1 VCGRELPVIDAVAP
15 DYADTVRFIAV
26 AGQSDLGATRA
37 KADELLLNVDWGLDD
52 SIWDLY
58 GVRGQPVSFLIT
70 GDDVIVG
77 NWFGAAGEETL
88 REALDGLVAVGA

>member
-1 VCGRELPVIDAVAP
+1 MPVIDTVAP

-26 AGQSDLGATRA
+26 AGQSGYDAAAARA
-37 KADELLLNVDWGLDD
+37 EELLSNTEWGLDD

-70 GDDVIVG
+70 GSDVVVG
-77 NWFGAAGEETL
+77 NWFGAAGEEEL
-88 REALDGLVAVGA
+88 RKALDELVALGA

>member
-1 VCGRELPVIDAVAP
+1 MPVVDAVAP

-26 AGQSDLGATRA
+26 AGQAGFDETKAR
-37 KADELLLNVDWGLDD
+37 ADELLSNTDWGLDE

-70 GDDVIVG
+70 GTDVVVG
-77 NWFGAAGEETL
+77 NWFGEAGEEAL
-88 REALDGLVAVGA
+88 REALDELVALGQ

>member
-1 VCGRELPVIDAVAP
+1 LPVVDAVEP

-26 AGQSDLGATRA
+26 AGQAGFNETKAR
-37 KADELLLNVDWGLDD
+37 ADELLSNTDWGLDE

-70 GDDVIVG
+70 GNDVVVG
-77 NWFGAAGEETL
+77 NWFGAAGEEEL
-88 REALDGLVAVGA
+88 RRALDELVALGA

>member
-1 VCGRELPVIDAVAP
+1 MPVVDAVAP

-26 AGQSDLGATRA
+26 AGQSDLGSTEARA
-37 KADELLLNVDWGLDD
+37 NELLMNTDWGLDD

-70 GDDVIVG
+70 GNDVVAG
-77 NWFGAAGEETL
+77 NWFGAAGEEDL
-88 REALDGLVAVGA
+88 RTALDELVALGQ